1 MDLSSEN
8 SAFHEF
14 ELILK
19 DEMVAESDQP
29 PEFNGR
35 EMEFKLEP
43 LPFELPSDALIER
56 VYVEGCT
63 TTPTTTTSQELATV
77 FLGAENSAV
86 AAAAV
91 REEPPPVDPLDTETV
106 DALLKAAATVNIE
119 NGKKDAFHC
128 SLVSSSKSKGCV
140 NF

>member
-19 DEMVAESDQP
+19 DEVVAESDQP

-56 VYVEGCT
+56 VYVEG
-63 TTPTTTTSQELATV
+63 
-77 FLGAENSAV
+77 FLGAENSAI